1 MFRVNIFKKALST
14 RWLGHD
20 FSFFE
25 ELQSTN
31 TYAKKLPRSEITH
44 GSLYLANYQSK
55 GRGQYE
61 KKWEARPG
69 KNLTFTLV
77 FIPQQN
83 SSFHIL
89 TLACAKAIIDGI
101 GERTGLKASLKWPND
116 IFVENKKVGGL
127 LTESTFSGNKIDRL
141 LVGIGLNINQEVF
154 SEELQDKA
162 SSLKLLVGKELS
174 REQFLADL
182 LSRIEYAY
190 ARWHKQDRSLLKEIN
205 QKIQGYGQWVTLQI
219 DKEIR
224 DEPAK
229 LLGVNE
235 YGQLA
240 VINREGEIETFSYEQ
255 IRVIAD

>member
-1 MFRVNIFKKALST
+1 MFRVNTFKKTLST
-14 RWLGHD
+14 QWLGHD

-25 ELQSTN
+25 ELESTN
-31 TYAKKLPRSEITH
+31 TYAKKLPRNEITH
-44 GSLYLANYQSK
+44 GSLYLANYQTK

-61 KKWEARPG
+61 KRWETRPG

-77 FIPQQN
+77 FIPQQS

-101 GERTGLKASLKWPND
+101 VERTGLKALLKWPND
-116 IFVENKKVGGL
+116 IFVEDKKIGGL

-141 LVGIGLNINQEVF
+141 LVGIGLNINQEIF

-162 SSLKLLVGKELS
+162 SSLKLLTGKKQS
-174 REQFLADL
+174 REQILADL
-182 LSRIEYAY
+182 LARIEYAY
-190 ARWHKQDRSLLKEIN
+190 GRWHKRDRSLLKEIN

-229 LLGVNE
+229 LLGINE

-255 IRVIAD
+255 IRIIAD